1 MSKFEKKIV
10 TRSLRMTRV
19 SRESMSVREKL
30 EGGEI
35 EIYRPLSKNKLKFN
49 LISKVLGSLLLYR
62 L

>member
-1 MSKFEKKIV
+1 MAKFVKKIF

-30 EGGEI
+30 EGGV

-49 LISKVLGSLLLYR
+49 LVSKVLGSLLL
-62 L
+62 

>member
-1 MSKFEKKIV
+1 MSNFVKKIF

-30 EGGEI
+30 EGGV

-49 LISKVLGSLLLYR
+49 LVSKVLGSLLL
-62 L
+62 